1 MEWCKQAV
9 EPDSLLCF
17 HPSEEFQC
25 LSPPGFAVFSLSVRE
40 SRLAD
45 VAARLGHPGLFDAMR
60 RELAIDAAGATGLAE
75 LRHLLPRL
83 FVPLNAGATCATSED
98 EIDWLESQI
107 TEELVIMV
115 AEARCDPKPL
125 PLSDRSRATRTAVS
139 YILDHA
145 REAVTVSEVCEA
157 TGVSWR
163 TLDRAFKENLGA
175 SPKRC
180 IAGVRL
186 QGVRRE
192 LLKADPVLR
201 VADIANEWGYWHM
214 GDFAMNYR
222 REFGELP
229 SMTLAKGRRGHGAF
243 APGFPHY

>member
-1 MEWCKQAV
+1 MEWCGQTV

-25 LSPPGFAVFSLSVRE
+25 LSPAGFAVFSLSLRE
-40 SRLAD
+40 SQLAD
-45 VAARLGHPGLFDAMR
+45 IAARLGHPGLFDGMR
-60 RELAIDAAGATGLAE
+60 SELAIDTAGSTGLAE

-83 FVPLNAGATCATSED
+83 FVPPDAGAACATSKC
-98 EIDWLESQI
+98 EIGWLEGRI
-107 TEELVIMV
+107 AEELVILL

-125 PLSDRSRATRTAVS
+125 PLSHRSRAASTAVS
-139 YILDHA
+139 YILEHA

-163 TLDRAFKENLGA
+163 TLDRAFRETLGA

-180 IAGVRL
+180 ITGVRL

-192 LLKADPVLR
+192 LLEADPEVR
-201 VADIANEWGYWHM
+201 VADIANHRGYWHM

-229 SMTLAKGRRGHGAF
+229 SKTLARE
-243 APGFPHY
+243 